1 MLCER
6 DIRAIGDPVGGLL
19 SNIKGPED
27 LKKLSVP
34 ELTELAAEIRE
45 RIISVV
51 SCTGGHL
58 APSLGAVELAIA
70 IHYVFDSPRDRIVWD
85 VGHQAYAHKLLTGR
99 NDRFPTLRQKDGL
112 SGFPKPEESEHDAF
126 GTGHGSTSISAG
138 LGMSCARD
146 MQSDDFHVVV
156 VVGDGALTGGLSFE
170 GLNQAGGLGRRL
182 IVIINDNKMSISP
195 NVGALAKYMTKLISG
210 PAYRRLEADLWELMG
225 RIPSLGGRARFLA
238 GRITE
243 SLKGLLLPG
252 TIFEE
257 LGFKYYGPIDGHA
270 VSDLIAVLRQLK
282 EVRVPVILHTLTVK
296 GKGYRHAEENSSQF
310 HGVGAFDKITGAA
323 EEKRT
328 RPTYTDVFGKTVV
341 EIGAQN
347 EKLVLLTAAMKDN
360 TGLAEFADTFPDR
373 FVDVGMAEGH
383 AVTFAAGLAMRGMV
397 PVVTIYST
405 FLQRAFDH
413 IVHDVALQNL
423 KVVFAVDRAGVVGQD
438 GPTHHGCLDMCYLR
452 AIPGLTLMAPKD
464 EHELRDMLYTAVTVC
479 KGPVAVR
486 FPRSEGVGGDTSSP
500 FREIEL
506 GRAEVM
512 RGGDDVAVCAVGSM
526 VGPCLEAA
534 GLLEERGV
542 KAGVI
547 NARFVKPIDGGTIR
561 EAAEKTGR
569 IVTVEEGSLAGGF
582 GSAVMEALEEGG
594 VDAKVKRLGIPDEF
608 VEHGSR
614 AVLLEDIGL
623 TGKKIA
629 ERVLNWL
636 EGR

>member
-1 MLCER
+1 MTGFL
-6 DIRAIGDPVGGLL
+6 D
-19 SNIKGPED
+19 NIKGPDD
-27 LKKLSVP
+27 LKRLSVA
-34 ELTELAAEIRE
+34 ELVELAAEIRE

-112 SGFPKPEESEHDAF
+112 SGFPKPGESEHDAF

-146 MQSDDFHVVV
+146 MQAEDFNVVV
-156 VVGDGALTGGLSFE
+156 VIGDGALTGGLSFE

-195 NVGALAKYMTKLISG
+195 NVGALAKYMTKLISA
-210 PAYRRLEADLWELMG
+210 PVYRRLEADLWELLG

-243 SLKGLLLPG
+243 SLKGLVLPG

-257 LGFKYYGPIDGHA
+257 LGFKYYGPINGHA
-270 VSDLIAVLRQLK
+270 LPDLIAVLRQLR
-282 EVRVPVILHTLTVK
+282 EVKVPVILHTLTVK
-296 GKGYRHAEENSSQF
+296 GKGYRHAEENSCQF
-310 HGVGAFDKITGAA
+310 HGIGAFDKITGAA
-323 EEKRT
+323 EEKGT
-328 RPTYTDVFGKTVV
+328 HPTYTDVFGKAVV
-341 EIGAQN
+341 EMGAEN

-360 TGLAEFADTFPDR
+360 TGLAEFAETYPDR

-383 AVTFAAGLAMRGMV
+383 AVTFAAGLSIRGML

-423 KVVFAVDRAGVVGQD
+423 RVVFAVDRAGVVGQD

-452 AIPGLTLMAPKD
+452 AVPGLVLMAPKD
-464 EHELRDMLYTAVTVC
+464 ERELRDMLYTAVTKC
-479 KGPVAVR
+479 PGAVGLR
-486 FPRSEGVGGDTSSP
+486 FPRAEGIGADITSAFRELPLGKAEVLLEGGDVS
-500 FREIEL
+500 
-506 GRAEVM
+506 M
-512 RGGDDVAVCAVGSM
+512 CAIGSM
-526 VGPCLEAA
+526 VAPCVEAA
-534 GLLEERGV
+534 SHLKKKGV
-542 KAGVI
+542 SAGVI
-547 NARFVKPIDGGTIR
+547 NARFVKPIDGVTVC
-561 EAAEKTGR
+561 EAAERTGR
-569 IVTVEEGSLAGGF
+569 LVTVEEGSLVGGF
-582 GSAVMEALEEGG
+582 GSAVLESLEGG
-594 VDAKVKRLGIPDEF
+594 GVTAAVKRIGIPDEF

-614 AVLLEDIGL
+614 TVLLEQLGL
-623 TGKKIA
+623 TGERIA
-629 ERVLNWL
+629 ERVFSWL
-636 EGR
+636 EGK